1 MADILKYKTVTAIDG
16 ATSVSTGGL
25 SLAQIIKVS
34 RQGEQK
40 DYVGLVAISTLD
52 GSDWTYISVPK
63 RISFGTSFPFIGSEV
78 IHIIYKVTL

>member
-1 MADILKYKTVTAIDG
+1 MDILKYKTVTGTDG

-40 DYVGLVAISTLD
+40 DYAGLVSISTLD
-52 GSDWTYISVPK
+52 GTDWAYISHTK
-63 RISFGTSFPFIGSEV
+63 RISFGTSFPFSGAEI
-78 IHIIYKVTL
+78 IHIIYKVTT